1 MPLSRH
7 LVVLFLLLGVCLS
20 VSRAQQ
26 AGTANAAATSARPKV
41 ALVLSGGG
49 ARGLAH
55 VGVLKVL
62 EQSRVPVDMVVG
74 TSMGAIIGGLYAA
87 GMSPEE
93 LERQVAQLDWGGL
106 FERREPRQLLSQ
118 RSKEEDFE
126 LAPLMQLGFRDGEFR
141 LPTGAVSTRSL
152 EMLLRRHTLPVR
164 HLASFDGLPLPFRA
178 VATDMETGEAVVLD
192 HGDLAAALRASMS
205 VPGVFSPLEINGRI
219 LGDGGLVDNL
229 PVEVARRMGAD
240 VVIAVNIG
248 TPLAGRETL
257 GTLLGIT
264 AQMVNILTEQNVRR
278 SIDLL
283 TTRDLLL
290 QPPLG
295 ALTSADFDKAS
306 DLVTLGERYAESV
319 RVAIER
325 FSQEPMVY
333 AQWKLQRDAHLAHLT
348 ERGGRLGQVRFEGVQ
363 GERLRQLERL
373 VESRPGQS
381 LDVDRIERDVR
392 QLAATGDYERV
403 DYRLERLPEQADEA
417 LVVQLRENG
426 WGPNYLGLGLD
437 LRTDFDGQSAFNL
450 RLHHT
455 RRWLSEGGSEWR
467 SRVQL
472 GINLQASSEI
482 YQPIDAAEG
491 RFVSAYGAAGLRRAD
506 IFDENG
512 EAAAIIKRRSV
523 DAGVD
528 YGMPFGVLGRIGEL
542 RVGWF
547 ESWRHTRPELV
558 GGSIA
563 GYDHLL
569 VQRWRESGLRLALVA
584 DQLDYANFPSEGYRL
599 KTELMTGRRRVEGL
613 PRERLHRVEAS
624 AVYAH
629 SWGRHTVNLGTRL
642 ARVNQLPVGALDE
655 YSLGGFQ
662 QLSGYRIGQVI
673 GSRLAFGR
681 LTYYHRQDWAT
692 GVARA
697 VFLGG
702 SIEAGNAWQSG
713 EDVSLRKLRWG
724 SSLFVGADTA
734 LGPLY
739 LGLVSAPKGYTGL
752 YLFLGRP

>member
-7 LVVLFLLLGVCLS
+7 FVILFLLVGVCLS
-20 VSRAQQ
+20 IARAQQ
-26 AGTANAAATSARPKV
+26 AGTVNAADPPARPKV

-87 GMSPEE
+87 GMSPDE

-118 RSKEEDFE
+118 RRKEEDFE

-178 VATDMETGEAVVLD
+178 VATDMESGEAVVLD

-205 VPGVFSPLEINGRI
+205 VPGVFSPLEIDGRI

-240 VVIAVNIG
+240 IVIAVN
-248 TPLAGRETL
+248 
-257 GTLLGIT
+257 T

-295 ALTSADFDKAS
+295 ALTSADFDKAA
-306 DLVTLGERYAESV
+306 DLVALGERYALSV
-319 RVAIER
+319 REAIER
-325 FSQEPMVY
+325 FSQDPMTY
-333 AQWKLQRDAHLAHLT
+333 AQWRLERDARLAHLS
-348 ERGGRLGQVRFEGVQ
+348 ERGGRVGMVRFEGVQ
-363 GERLRQLERL
+363 GERLRQLQRL
-373 VESRPGQS
+373 VESRPGQA

-472 GINLQASSEI
+472 GSNLQASSEI

-506 IFDENG
+506 LFDGNG
-512 EAAAIIKRRSV
+512 EAAAVIKRRSV
-523 DAGVD
+523 DVGVD

-547 ESWRHTRPELV
+547 ESWRHARPELV
-558 GGSIA
+558 GGSLA
-563 GYDHLL
+563 GLDDLL

-599 KTELMTGRRRVEGL
+599 KTEWMTGRRRVEGL
-613 PRERLHRVEAS
+613 PRERLQRVEAS

-629 SWGRHTVNLGTRL
+629 SWGRHTINLGTRL

-702 SIEAGNAWQSG
+702 SIEAGNAWQRG

>member
-1 MPLSRH
+1 MKL
-7 LVVLFLLLGVCLS
+7 LVRLILTLLLAPLLPAEAEAVTPAPVKS
-20 VSRAQQ
+20 EAE
-26 AGTANAAATSARPKV
+26 RPKV

-62 EQSRVPVDMVVG
+62 ERERVPVDMVVG

-87 GMSPEE
+87 GMSPDE
-93 LERQVAQLDWGGL
+93 LESRITQLDWGGL

-118 RSKEEDFE
+118 RRKDEDFD
-126 LAPLMQLGFRDGEFR
+126 LAPLVQLGYRDGEFR

-152 EMLLRRHTLPVR
+152 EMLLRRYTLPVR
-164 HLASFDGLPLPFRA
+164 HLATFDGLPLPFRA
-178 VATDMETGEAVVLD
+178 VATDMETGQAVVLD
-192 HGDLAAALRASMS
+192 QGDLAAALRASMS
-205 VPGVFSPLEINGRI
+205 VPGVFSPLEIDGRI

-229 PVEVARRMGAD
+229 PVAVARRMGAD

-248 TPLAGRETL
+248 TPLASRETL
-257 GTLLGIT
+257 NTLLGVT

-278 SIDLL
+278 SIEELRPD
-283 TTRDLLL
+283 DLLL

-295 ALTSADFDKAS
+295 KLTSADFDKAS
-306 DLVTLGERYAESV
+306 DLVALGERYALSV
-319 RVAIER
+319 TASLTR
-325 FSQEPMVY
+325 FSLTPQAY
-333 AQWKLQRDAHLAHLT
+333 AQWQVSRASHLAQLQ
-348 ERGGRLGQVRFEGVQ
+348 ERNIQLGEIRIDGVL
-363 GERLRQLERL
+363 GDRVRQLRGLLQSSAGQALDIEQ
-373 VESRPGQS
+373 VET
-381 LDVDRIERDVR
+381 DVR
-392 QLAATGDYERV
+392 LLAATGDYERV

-417 LVVQLRENG
+417 LVLQLRENG

-455 RRWLSEGGSEWR
+455 RRWLSDSGAEWR
-467 SRVQL
+467 SRFQL
-472 GINLQASSEI
+472 GNTLRASTEL
-482 YQPIDAAEG
+482 YQPIHVAEG
-491 RFVSAYGAAGLRRAD
+491 RFVSAYADASLRRAEY
-506 IFDENG
+506 FDEQGN
-512 EAAAIIKRRSV
+512 AAAIIKRRGV
-523 DAGVD
+523 DIGID

-542 RVGWF
+542 RLGWV
-547 ESWRHTRPELV
+547 ESWRHTRPTLA
-558 GGSIA
+558 GGVLSGLDA
-563 GYDHLL
+563 LL

-584 DQLDYANFPSEGYRL
+584 DQLDYANFPSDGYRI
-599 KTELMTGRRRVEGL
+599 KAEFMTGRRRVEGL
-613 PRERLHRVEAS
+613 PREQLHRADAS

-629 SWGRHTVNLGTRL
+629 SWGRHTLNLGARL
-642 ARVNQLPVGALDE
+642 ARVNELPIGALDE

-662 QLSGYRIGQVI
+662 QLSGYRVGQVI
-673 GSRLAFGR
+673 GNRLAFAR
-681 LTYYHRQDWAT
+681 LTYYQRQRWAT
-692 GVARA
+692 GLARA

-713 EDVSLRKLRWG
+713 DDASARKLRWG

-734 LGPLY
+734 MGPLY

>member
-1 MPLSRH
+1 MRLYRPLVA
-7 LVVLFLLLGVCLS
+7 LCLLLCMGLPG
-20 VSRAQQ
+20 AWAQ
-26 AGTANAAATSARPKV
+26 AGETAGRAPEADRPKV

-49 ARGLAH
+49 ARGLSH

-62 EQSRVPVDMVVG
+62 EQVRVPVDMVVG

-87 GMSPEE
+87 GMSPDE
-93 LERQVAQLDWGGL
+93 LQEQVTRLDWGGL

-118 RSKEEDFE
+118 RRKEEDFE
-126 LAPLMQLGFRDGEFR
+126 LAPLVQLGFRDGEFR

-152 EMLLRRHTLPVR
+152 EMLLRRYTLPVR
-164 HLASFDGLPLPFRA
+164 HLATFDGLPLPFRA

-205 VPGVFSPLEINGRI
+205 VPGVFSPLEIDGRI

-229 PVEVARRMGAD
+229 PVEVARSMGAD
-240 VVIAVNIG
+240 IIIAVNIG

-264 AQMVNILTEQNVRR
+264 SQMVNILTEQNVKR

-283 TTRDLLL
+283 TTSDLLL

-295 ALTSADFDKAS
+295 RLTSADFDKAS
-306 DLVTLGERYAESV
+306 DLVELGERYAESV
-319 RVAIER
+319 REALAR
-325 FSQEPMVY
+325 FSQPPQVY
-333 AQWKLQRDAHLAHLT
+333 AQWQLQRAAHLAQLQ
-348 ERGGRLGQVRFEGVQ
+348 ERGGRLNAVRILGVG

-373 VESRPGQS
+373 VESQPGQD

-403 DYRLERLPEQADEA
+403 DYRLERLPDTADEA

-450 RLHHT
+450 RLNHT
-455 RRWLSEGGSEWR
+455 RRWLSEGGAEWR
-467 SRVQL
+467 SRFQL
-472 GINLQASSEI
+472 GSTLQASTEI
-482 YQPIDAAEG
+482 HQPIDAAEG
-491 RFVSAYGAAGLRRAD
+491 RFVSAYMGWSLRKVD
-506 IFDENG
+506 IFDGNG
-512 EAAAIIKRRSV
+512 DAAAIVKRRNG
-523 DAGVD
+523 DLGID

-542 RVGWF
+542 RVGWL

-558 GGSIA
+558 GGVIA
-563 GYDHLL
+563 GLDALL

-599 KTELMTGRRRVEGL
+599 KAEFMTGRRRVEGL
-613 PRERLHRVEAS
+613 PSERLHRTDLS
-624 AVYAH
+624 ALAAL
-629 SWGRHTVNLGTRL
+629 SWGHHTLNVGTRL

-655 YSLGGFQ
+655 YALGGFQ
-662 QLSGYRIGQVI
+662 QLSGFRVGQVV
-673 GSRLAFGR
+673 GSHLAFGR
-681 LTYYHRQDWAT
+681 LTYYQRQPWAT

-702 SIEAGNAWQSG
+702 SIEAGNAWQNR

-724 SSLFVGADTA
+724 TSLFIGADTA
-734 LGPLY
+734 MGPLY